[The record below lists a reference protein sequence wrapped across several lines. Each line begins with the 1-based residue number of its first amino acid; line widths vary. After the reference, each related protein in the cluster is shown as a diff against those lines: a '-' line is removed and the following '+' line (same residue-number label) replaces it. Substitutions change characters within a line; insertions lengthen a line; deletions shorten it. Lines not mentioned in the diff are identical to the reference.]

1 MSGFLSSRY
10 MKYRELRSAGRIE
23 ADRHCDGCGYNVRGL
38 RYGANC
44 PECGRPIEATGGSDL
59 MLSGPHEER
68 AAWRLGLMIAATC
81 LLVAAVARL
90 AFVPLAVGRIGPLGA
105 AGASKEIKATYL
117 GLGLLLALLWAGAA
131 WAMTPR
137 RLLQRWPKVRWLR
150 WFVRGSQ
157 LLWPLA
163 YVCWM
168 FAALGG
174 ENSLALPAR
183 GLRLLA
189 GIGAIALAFL
199 LSRVAEQAELED
211 AARRL
216 NAAAWLLPVATLLP
230 QAFPDRVAWFTL
242 VILTFFL
249 LAWAWVMLLFA
260 RGTLE
265 MQRHVSWAMRHTA
278 DRAGREERVEAARA
292 SLDRDLEAS
301 VRTVEPAEAE
311 IPLAPRDGKQ
321 PGGGASTG

>member
-189 GIGAIALAFL
+189 GIGRPA
-199 LSRVAEQAELED
+199 SERGRVA
-211 AARRL
+211 AARRHAL
-216 NAAAWLLPVATLLP
+216 AAGLSRPGGLVHARDPDLLP
-230 QAFPDRVAWFTL
+230 
-242 VILTFFL
+242 
-249 LAWAWVMLLFA
+249 A
-260 RGTLE
+260 RLGMGHAAL
-265 MQRHVSWAMRHTA
+265 
-278 DRAGREERVEAARA
+278 RA
-292 SLDRDLEAS
+292 RD
-301 VRTVEPAEAE
+301 P
-311 IPLAPRDGKQ
+311 
-321 PGGGASTG
+321 